1 MNAAQ
6 DVLSSK
12 QQLQKFQRELRRLS
26 KSEIADKR
34 YTDDWGPY
42 DPNDSTRSSWKVREA
57 NRYLTELDRRREL
70 QPVTFGVWVGV
81 LAAAVAILAMPVS
94 DSVLALTI
102 GKQRALWVM
111 GVLVAALALG
121 AVKFLYTEIRRQRN

>member
-1 MNAAQ
+1 MNVGQ
-6 DVLSSK
+6 VVLPSK
-12 QQLQKFQRELRRLS
+12 QELHEFQRQLRRLS
-26 KSEIADKR
+26 RYEIADNR
-34 YTDDWGPY
+34 YTDDWGPF
-42 DPNDSTRSSWKVREA
+42 DPKDSTRSSWKVREA

-94 DSVLALTI
+94 DSVLALAI

-111 GVLVAALALG
+111 GILVVALVLG
-121 AVKFLYTEIRRQRN
+121 AVRFLYTEIRSQRN